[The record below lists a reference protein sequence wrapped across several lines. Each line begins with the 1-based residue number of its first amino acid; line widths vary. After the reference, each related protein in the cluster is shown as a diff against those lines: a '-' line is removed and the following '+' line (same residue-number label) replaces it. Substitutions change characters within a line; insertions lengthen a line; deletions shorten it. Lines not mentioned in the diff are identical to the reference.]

1 MTKTKIFAI
10 LAGIGS
16 LIVVIAIF
24 SMIGYTTVEGDE
36 RVVVQDWKSGVQT
49 DILADGTHFYFPPT
63 TTHYKYKIG
72 TDNFIMGKKELYTGK
87 GSNFADFPA
96 FEVTCGGSGKEQP
109 ALFSVTLQY
118 HIDPTELVA
127 LHKTAQRN
135 YKDLVIKPALTRIIS
150 DLATTKTVLDFYSG
164 EGRVNLQKSIEKA
177 ITDHPKLADT
187 GIVVDTFVIDDIDL
201 DREYV
206 DQIRGRQIAIQKKL
220 RAVEEAKAAEEIAKK
235 EEKLAEADKLKRIVA
250 AEATKQEKIKAAEA
264 EAEKIKLDAVAN
276 ATRVKEAASADRFRK
291 EQDAKGALAL
301 GLAQAKVAKEKKM
314 SKYAGEAGMRQ
325 AQVEIN
331 QAKVDMFK
339 GMNLQGILDKNVAL
353 TIIQDHTNGGTQ
365 KVMNVNK

>member
-1 MTKTKIFAI
+1 MTKTKLFAI
-10 LAGIGS
+10 LAGVGS

-24 SMIGYTTVEGDE
+24 SMIGYTTVEGNE
-36 RVVVQDWKSGVQT
+36 RVVVQDWKSGVQDT
-49 DILADGTHFYFPPT
+49 ILADGTHFYFPPT
-63 TTHYKYKIG
+63 TTHYKYDIG

-118 HIDPTELVA
+118 HINPVKLKA
-127 LHKTAQRN
+127 LHNTAQGN

-164 EGRVNLQKSIEKA
+164 TGRVNLQKSIEIA
-177 ITDHPKLADT
+177 ITEHPKLAEV

-201 DREYV
+201 DSEYV

-220 RAVEEAKAAEEIAKK
+220 RAKEEAKAAEEIAKK

-250 AEATKQEKIKAAEA
+250 AEAAKQENIKAAEA
-264 EAEKIKLDAVAN
+264 KAEQIKLDAVAN
-276 ATRVKEAASADRFRK
+276 AVKVKEAASADRFRK
-291 EQDAKGALAL
+291 
-301 GLAQAKVAKEKKM
+301 
-314 SKYAGEAGMRQ
+314 
-325 AQVEIN
+325 
-331 QAKVDMFK
+331 
-339 GMNLQGILDKNVAL
+339 
-353 TIIQDHTNGGTQ
+353 
-365 KVMNVNK
+365 